1 MVLPEFYKA
10 ITHIIGLCRK
20 MYIVRHRIYRKK
32 GGSPPPKVEPHS
44 VFNYIMVHFLEASPI
59 FSFSGLIQH
68 IDKSMCSKINTLK

>member
-32 GGSPPPKVEPHS
+32 RGESTPESWTPLR
-44 VFNYIMVHFLEASPI
+44 F
-59 FSFSGLIQH
+59 
-68 IDKSMCSKINTLK
+68 